1 MRIMPLGDSITFG
14 VAEPGAVGGY
24 RNRLY
29 SLLSADDYNVDFV
42 GTFEDESNGGLPDV
56 DHQGLR
62 GAWTTD
68 IQGEIAGWLDA
79 VEDPDVVLLLIGT
92 NDIWNNQ
99 PPSVVLGRLYDLIDD
114 IVSRRPFARVIVSTL
129 PARID
134 NAALEAAQV
143 TYNAGIPGVVAD
155 HVALGHQVSMV
166 DMHPVLTPFD
176 YSSDGVHPSTAGYNK
191 MADAWFAAVSAVI
204 SPQGSSNPPV
214 IARVAAAGDLAHVSI
229 TFSKPVAD
237 DAADPANFSISGGL
251 TVTGASLDG
260 ISKRTVTLGTSPQ
273 TPGFDYVVTVNGVR
287 DRTAEMT
294 EIAPESMARFTP
306 APVVNGSFEDDY
318 AGWTVTGNHEIQTAV
333 YPYTST
339 EGGKLLSFNSGNEA
353 PGGSISQTFA
363 TTPGM
368 TYRLL
373 FDYGVLSFSN
383 LTQQLGVSVQGASQL
398 VADSLTVQRTGNPIV
413 SWFQADYTFIADSAS
428 ATLTFTDESQDTDS
442 IDLLLDHVRIEPQET
457 VALAVTSS
465 PDGGA
470 EVSISPTDL
479 GSHGG
484 GSTGLIRFYD
494 PGSIVTV
501 TAPLLK
507 SGKPFQHWRK
517 NGVDLPGSGSSLV
530 LTMDADVALDAV
542 YASNQAPVADDQTVM
557 LDEDGALVITLTGTD
572 PDGESLAFAVSAA
585 PVHGHLAGV
594 APALTYTP
602 DPDFSGPD
610 VFSFTVT
617 DGSGA
622 VDEAQVSISVNEMGG
637 PPIMEWLTLH
647 DIGPVATGDSDG
659 DGIRDA
665 VEFVIG
671 GDPDGTMDAALLP
684 NVSQVMADPDGDEV
698 SAPYLLFSYPRTAAA
713 QRDASLRIVVEWSE
727 NPAAAWTE
735 ADGSHG
741 EIIEVEENG
750 AGDQIDLVRVSIP
763 LTAAGRLFARLKVVV
778 ADGP

>member
-1 MRIMPLGDSITFG
+1 M
-14 VAEPGAVGGY
+14 
-24 RNRLY
+24 
-29 SLLSADDYNVDFV
+29 LSADDYNVDFV
-42 GTFEDESNGGLPDV
+42 GTFEDDSNGGLPDV
-56 DHQGLR
+56 DHQGLP

-99 PPSVVLGRLYDLIDD
+99 PTAVVLDRLYDLIDD
-114 IVSRRPFARVIVSTL
+114 IAARRQFARIIVSTL
-129 PARID
+129 PARTDIP
-134 NAALEAAQV
+134 ALEAAQV

-176 YSSDGVHPSTAGYNK
+176 YSSDRVHPSTAGYNK

-260 ISKRTVTLGTSPQ
+260 ISKRTVTLSTSPQ
-273 TPGFDYVVTVNGVR
+273 APGFDYVVTVNGVT

-294 EIAPESMARFTP
+294 CTAPESMARFTP
-306 APVVNGSFEDDY
+306 AAVVNGSFEDDY
-318 AGWTVTGNHEIQTAV
+318 AGWTVTGNHEIQTAA

-339 EGGKLLSFNSGNEA
+339 DGGKLLSFNSGNEP
-353 PGGSISQTFA
+353 PGGSLSQTFA

-413 SWFQADYTFIADSAS
+413 SWFHADYTFTADSAS
-428 ATLTFTDESQDTDS
+428 ATLTFTDESQATNS
-442 IDLLLDHVRIEPQET
+442 IDLLLDHVRMEPQET
-457 VALAVTSS
+457 ASLAVTSS
-465 PDGGA
+465 PAGGA
-470 EVSISPTDL
+470 EVSISPSDL
-479 GSHGG
+479 GGHGG
-484 GSTGLIRFYD
+484 GPTGLIRFYN
-494 PGSIVTV
+494 PGSVVTV

-507 SGKPFQHWRK
+507 SGKPFLHWRK
-517 NGVDLPGSGSSLV
+517 NGVDLPGSGGSLV
-530 LTMDADVALDAV
+530 LTMNADVALDAV
-542 YASNQAPVADDQTVM
+542 YASNHAPVADAQSVS
-557 LDEDGALVITLTGTD
+557 LDEDGSLVITLTGTD
-572 PDGESLAFAVSAA
+572 TDGENLEFAVSAA
-585 PVHGHLAGV
+585 PAHGHLAGG

-622 VDEAQVSISVNEMGG
+622 VDEAQVFISVNEMGG

-647 DIGPVATGDSDG
+647 AIGPEATGDSDG

-671 GDPDGTMDAALLP
+671 GDPSGTMDAALLP
-684 NVSQVMADPDGDEV
+684 SATQVMADPDGDEV
-698 SAPYLLFSYPRTAAA
+698 SLPYLLFSYPRTAAA
-713 QRDASLRIVVEWSE
+713 QRDASLRIMVEWSE

-741 EIIEVEENG
+741 EVIHVSPIPEEPG
-750 AGDQIDLVRVSIP
+750 KDLVETYIP
-763 LTAAGRLFARLKVVV
+763 QPSGGRLFARMKVTV
-778 ADGP
+778 AGSP